1 MPAKKIVG
9 LSLCWTNL
17 CLCCGKCK
25 VLMIISKSDMIRDG
39 VLVVDDIVFRTF
51 DNICDQIYY
60 LVNINQGTALGIAS

>member
-1 MPAKKIVG
+1 
-9 LSLCWTNL
+9 
-17 CLCCGKCK
+17 
-25 VLMIISKSDMIRDG
+25 MIRDG